1 MIDIASPIVRR
12 VGFQTFD
19 PEAMRETLQGSLLEH
34 TPLDVGGFSGRL
46 LQATAGDLR
55 LDFGQYELPVLA
67 AGPLAA
73 ERVSIGL
80 VLQSEG
86 PCVFNAQPVSPGD
99 LVLYGENGELHT
111 RLGAGA
117 RWVAI
122 QVDRSCCAEV
132 GLDLP
137 ERLSTVLT
145 TEDAAAKRLTA
156 ELGLALDRLGA
167 DGESPDAVSAVR
179 RDALVS
185 ARDALLAAVAAG
197 FDQRR
202 ATAIGRGSNRAASRM
217 RLLRRAEGYLEA
229 HLAEPVAI
237 VDLCRALDC
246 PIHVLERTFS
256 KVHGISPKRFLTH
269 RRLTRLRQRLITADA
284 AETSITEALLDC
296 GLHHAG
302 RAAAA
307 YRDLFGELPGETLR
321 QPPTRAV
328 AAGGGVR

>member
-1 MIDIASPIVRR
+1 MTDIASPIVRR
-12 VGFQTFD
+12 IGFQTFD

-34 TPLDVGGFSGRL
+34 TPLEAGGFAGQL

-67 AGPLAA
+67 RGPLSTD
-73 ERVSIGL
+73 RLTIGL

-99 LVLYGENGELHT
+99 LVLYGENEELHT
-111 RLGAGA
+111 RLAGGV

-122 QVDRSCCAEV
+122 QVDRLCCAEV

-137 ERLSTVLT
+137 ERLSTVL
-145 TEDAAAKRLTA
+145 AADDSAVSGLTA
-156 ELGLALDRLGA
+156 QLGLALDHLRA
-167 DGESPDAVSAVR
+167 DGKSTDAAPAVSREVV
-179 RDALVS
+179 VS
-185 ARDALLAAVAAG
+185 ARDALVAAVAAG
-197 FDQRR
+197 FGERR
-202 ATAIGRGSNRAASRM
+202 ATRISKGSDQAWSRM

-229 HLAEPVAI
+229 HLAEPIAI

-246 PIHVLERTFS
+246 PIHVLERAFS

-269 RRLTRLRQRLITADA
+269 RRLTRLRQLLLTADA

-307 YRDLFGELPGETLR
+307 YRHLFGELPGETLR
-321 QPPTRAV
+321 QPPTPAV
-328 AAGGGVR
+328 AARSGVR

>member
-34 TPLDVGGFSGRL
+34 TPLEAGGFSGRL

-111 RLGAGA
+111 RLGAGS

-137 ERLSTVLT
+137 Q
-145 TEDAAAKRLTA
+145 RLTA
-156 ELGLALDRLGA
+156 ELGLALDRLGV

-217 RLLRRAEGYLEA
+217 RLLRRAEEYLEA

-284 AETSITEALLDC
+284 AETSITDALLDC